1 MLPRLP
7 KGFEIYFEFY
17 ANSLPSGY
25 RSMLLFTTER
35 NCCTRWYARQSI
47 PGVWTNRFMD
57 DTMLHV
63 GMELNGVRNMST
75 PINHLPIQTK
85 KWYWMNISQR
95 INAEKIYEFQV
106 FLDGTLVWHVL
117 NKDAAQFENVS
128 VFSSDP
134 WYPAFD
140 GLMRNVSVCY
150 DT

>member
-1 MLPRLP
+1 MATLSRLP
-7 KGFEIYFEFY
+7 KGFEIYFEFF

-25 RSMLLFTTER
+25 RSMLHFTTGG
-35 NCCTRWYARQSI
+35 NCCNVGQKI
-47 PGVWTNRFMD
+47 PGIWTNDWGLQVVMA
-57 DTMLHV
+57 
-63 GMELNGVRNMST
+63 LNGIGNKFKNLS
-75 PINHLPIQTK
+75 IQAK
-85 KWYWMNISQR
+85 KWYGMTISQR
-95 INAEKIYEFQV
+95 INDEKIYEFQV
-106 FLDGTLVWHVL
+106 FLDGTLVWNVL